1 MRYQVEF
8 VSDDSLPAGV
18 EWAFARTLGET
29 YLFVKKSAIADVKN
43 GSGDVLCRAWA
54 AWQATHPP
62 THLRVLA

>member
-29 YLFVKKSAIADVKN
+29 YLFVKRSAIEATQEGRD
-43 GSGDVLCRAWA
+43 DVLCRAWT

-62 THLRVLA
+62 VHALT